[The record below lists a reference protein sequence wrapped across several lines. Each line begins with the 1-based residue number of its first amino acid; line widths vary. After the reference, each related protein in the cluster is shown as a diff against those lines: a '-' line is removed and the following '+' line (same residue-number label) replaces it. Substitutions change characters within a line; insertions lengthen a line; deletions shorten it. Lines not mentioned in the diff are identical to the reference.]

1 MKIIMT
7 LSTLAFGLALLAQT
21 STEKEVLKTIV
32 DGNQYTMKN
41 LTGPGDGI
49 SKNGS
54 LEFWSSG
61 GLLQEVPPNDTGG
74 SWDVFKIYP
83 KHIQVIT
90 LVEGQAA
97 VAMYYSEGSL
107 QPKGGALASH
117 YLTRVMEVYVK
128 EDGKWK
134 LRAAHWSPIT
144 GGGGTTQT
152 AIE

>member
-1 MKIIMT
+1 MKT
-7 LSTLAFGLALLAQT
+7 VVTFSLFVFALSLLAQT
-21 STEKEVLKTIV
+21 STEKEVEKTIV

-41 LTGPGDGI
+41 LVGPGDGV
-49 SKNGS
+49 SKHGS

-61 GLLQEVPPNDTGG
+61 GLLQEVPPNDTAGA
-74 SWDVFKIYP
+74 WDVFNVYP

-152 AIE
+152 AVE